1 MCFDWK
7 FVSASGDQSM
17 RTIAI
22 AVACAVGYILFMLA
36 LTIYCRRKRLAS
48 RNRQLNKNGGLN
60 GDEKG
65 GAGVPDGANEPL
77 VNANGRLSPTRELM
91 PLQRRNLNVE
101 KLQFPRQELQTT
113 SLLGR
118 GEYGDVFLAVAQG
131 LHLNDSSVPRS
142 TAGSASSSPTPS
154 GEQLVMVKS
163 LLQKEKNLQVG
174 RLPWLLDAFIADFW
188 LQSAFHFVC
197 ELSWWIFKW
206 LSVIFILLQ
215 RSNPMLNMESDCIT

>member
-1 MCFDWK
+1 
-7 FVSASGDQSM
+7 M

-48 RNRQLNKNGGLN
+48 RNRQLNKNGAVN

-65 GAGVPDGANEPL
+65 AAGVPDGANEPL
-77 VNANGRLSPTRELM
+77 VNANGRPSPTRELM

-131 LHLNDSSVPRS
+131 LHLSDSSVPRN
-142 TAGSASSSPTPS
+142 AGSASSSPTPAS

-163 LLQKEKNLQVG
+163 LLQKEKNLHV
-174 RLPWLLDAFIADFW
+174 R
-188 LQSAFHFVC
+188 
-197 ELSWWIFKW
+197 
-206 LSVIFILLQ
+206 
-215 RSNPMLNMESDCIT
+215 